1 MKRRVI
7 WSNDALDELGDVLE
21 FRAQDDL
28 TFALGI
34 IDKIEAAGNQLGA
47 HATGRPGRMAHT
59 FEKSLP
65 KLRYII
71 AYSVDDDQAD
81 GVITI
86 LHVIHS
92 ARQWKKGA
100 WPKP

>member
-7 WSNDALDELGDVLE
+7 WSDDALDELGDALE
-21 FRAQDDL
+21 FLARDDL
-28 TFALGI
+28 AVALDI

-47 HATGRPGRMAHT
+47 HATGRPGRVART
-59 FEKSLP
+59 FEKSLA

-71 AYSVDDDQAD
+71 AYSIDDNEAD

-86 LHVIHS
+86 LHVIHG
-92 ARQWKKGA
+92 ARNWTKGT
-100 WPKP
+100 WPRS

>member
-1 MKRRVI
+1 MKRRVV
-7 WSNDALDELGDVLE
+7 WSDDALDELGDALE
-21 FRAQDDL
+21 FLAQDGL
-28 TFALGI
+28 TAALGI

-47 HATGRPGRMAHT
+47 HATGRPGRVAHT

-71 AYSVDDDQAD
+71 AYAVDYDNED

-92 ARQWKKGA
+92 ARQWKKGTWRKA
-100 WPKP
+100 

>member
-1 MKRRVI
+1 VKRRVI
-7 WSNDALDELGDVLE
+7 WSDDALDDLGDTLE
-21 FRAQDDL
+21 FLAQDDL
-28 TFALGI
+28 AAALGI
-34 IDKIEAAGNQLGA
+34 IDKLEAAGNQLGA
-47 HATGRPGRMAHT
+47 LPSGRPGRVART

-71 AYSVDDDQAD
+71 AYSIDDSESD

-86 LHVIHS
+86 LRIIHG
-92 ARQWKKGA
+92 ARKWAKGG

>member
-7 WSNDALDELGDVLE
+7 WSDDALDELGDVLE
-21 FRAQDDL
+21 FLAQDDL
-28 TFALGI
+28 AAALGI

-47 HATGRPGRMAHT
+47 HATGGPGRMVRT

-71 AYSVDDDQAD
+71 AYSIDDNEAD
-81 GVITI
+81 GIITI
-86 LHVIHS
+86 LHVIHG
-92 ARQWKKGA
+92 ARHWAKGT